1 MGIFRRY
8 KSKCDQSGH
17 TFATHDVKQPNKGVQ
32 MSDCKLLSIPEAAE
46 RIGVSRA
53 SLYRAVNN
61 GLLPLVKIG
70 GRSLVDPTDLTALV
84 NASKRLVAA

>member
-1 MGIFRRY
+1 
-8 KSKCDQSGH
+8 
-17 TFATHDVKQPNKGVQ
+17 
-32 MSDCKLLSIPEAAE
+32 MSESKLLSIPEAASQ
-46 RIGVSRA
+46 IGLSRA

-84 NASKRLVAA
+84 NASKRTIAA